1 MEILAVL
8 RTLGAL
14 AVVLGLLVGA
24 LWIVRRYDLRL
35 PQKWLAN
42 LSDRDTPRRLE
53 LVERLSLD
61 PRRQIVMIRRDYKE
75 ISLLIAPEGVIML
88 DSAPCTGAARPK
100 DGPMK
105 DLGMKDLG
113 E

>member
-1 MEILAVL
+1 MEFLAVL

-14 AVVLGLLVGA
+14 GVVLGLLVGA
-24 LWIVRRYDLRL
+24 LWVVRRYDLRM

-42 LSDRDTPRRLE
+42 LGDRDTPRRLE
-53 LVERLSLD
+53 LVERLAID
-61 PRRQIVMIRRDYKE
+61 PRRSVVMIRRDYKE

-88 DSAPCTGAARPK
+88 DSAPCSGTVRTREVPVK
-100 DGPMK
+100 DM
-105 DLGMKDLG
+105 G

>member
-1 MEILAVL
+1 MEFLALL

-24 LWIVRRYDLRL
+24 LWVVRRYDLRL

-42 LSDRDTPRRLE
+42 LGDKDTTRRLE

-61 PRRQIVMIRRDYKE
+61 PRRQVVLIRRDYKE

-88 DSAPCTGAARPK
+88 DSAPCSGITRNRDA
-100 DGPMK
+100 
-105 DLGMKDLG
+105 G

>member
-1 MEILAVL
+1 MEFLALL
-8 RTLGAL
+8 RMLGAL

-24 LWIVRRYDLRL
+24 LWVVRRYDLRL
-35 PQKWLAN
+35 PQKWLAGMGDKN
-42 LSDRDTPRRLE
+42 APRRLE

-61 PRRQIVMIRRDYKE
+61 PRRQIVLIRRDYKE

-88 DSAPCTGAARPK
+88 DSAPCSGAVRTHEIPVK
-100 DGPMK
+100 DMA
-105 DLGMKDLG
+105 

>member
-1 MEILAVL
+1 MEIFAVL

-24 LWIVRRYDLRL
+24 LWLVRRYDLRL

-42 LSDRDTPRRLE
+42 LGDRDAPRRLE

-61 PRRQIVMIRRDYKE
+61 PRRQVVLIRRDYKE

-88 DSAPCTGAARPK
+88 DSAPCTGAARLK
-100 DGPMK
+100 DAPMK
-105 DLGMKDLG
+105 EMA